1 MCDHKE
7 GINVSYQVKD
17 FMTREVH
24 TVDVDTTVA
33 EAAKIMAEDEKY
45 EGYVIIL
52 KKGKPQGILTERDII
67 NKVLSKEL
75 NPKKTIV
82 IDVMSSPLVTIDP
95 DEDLSKAAQI
105 MSENNVRKLV
115 AIKDNIIYGIITSK
129 GISQHFQ
136 DYVDR
141 SVRDIIRWT
150 ASLGI

>member
-1 MCDHKE
+1 M
-7 GINVSYQVKD
+7 SYQVKD
-17 FMTREVH
+17 FMTRDVH
-24 TVDVDTTVA
+24 TVDIDTTIAV
-33 EAAKIMAEDEKY
+33 AAKIMANDENY

-75 NPKKTIV
+75 NPNKTKV

-115 AIKDNIIYGIITSK
+115 AIKGNIIYGIITSK

-136 DYVDR
+136 EYVDR